1 MEKMKMSKKAKVWNS
16 KFSKEGI
23 ELSEMEVGL
32 KLLATIDPR
41 GWPHI
46 TMISFNRAKTPDQVV
61 WGEFTKGTSK
71 RNVLQNP
78 KQGAFYMN
86 AVMPYKFLQAKM
98 IYTHRMT
105 GGEDCEYF
113 SRGQMLRYNT
123 YMNVEKAY
131 YNSVESVTP
140 VMDLKILPIAKGLI
154 LDLFAKRKANDS
166 NSEDKLHRLG
176 YDLYNNPFNPKFIS
190 IIDPDDGY
198 PIIIPCFQ
206 LRAPDRSKLIFTYS
220 HFKEDLEKLKI
231 GAHVSTFAVI
241 ADEIELINLVV
252 QGTFIGTQK
261 FGNVKCGI
269 IEIDEVYNSMPPLPG
284 IIYPT
289 LKTRPKVL
297 NFNH

>member
-1 MEKMKMSKKAKVWNS
+1 MSKKSKEWNL
-16 KFSKEGI
+16 KFTKEGI
-23 ELSEMEVGL
+23 ALSEMEVGL

-46 TMISFNRAKTPDQVV
+46 TMISFNRAKTPEQIV
-61 WGEFTKGTSK
+61 WGEFTIGTCK

-98 IYTHRMT
+98 TFDHRVK

-131 YNSVESVTP
+131 YNSVKAVTP
-140 VMDLKILPIAKGLI
+140 VMDLKVLPIAKGLI
-154 LDLFAKRKANDS
+154 LNLSAKRKANDS
-166 NSEDKLHRLG
+166 NAEEKLPLLG

-190 IIDPDDGY
+190 FLDPDDGY
-198 PIIIPCFQ
+198 PLIIPCFQ
-206 LRAPDRSKLIFTYS
+206 LRAPDRNKLIFPYS

-241 ADEIELINLVV
+241 ADEIELINLVI
-252 QGTFIGTQK
+252 QGTFSGTQK
-261 FGNVKCGI
+261 FGGVNCGI
-269 IEIDEVYNSMPPLPG
+269 IEIDEVYNSMPPLSG
-284 IIYPT
+284 VIYPK
-289 LKTRPKVL
+289 LKTRPKVA
-297 NFNH
+297 NFTL